1 MNNVVLIGFM
11 GTGKSTV
18 GKKIAE
24 RLGFSYIDTD
34 EVIEKT
40 EKKKISEI
48 FNEYG
53 EKYFRDLETEV
64 IKTLQ
69 DYDHFIIATG
79 GGMVLRDENVKML
92 KALGPLVLLYT
103 NPDVIFE
110 RIKSVQNRP
119 LIEEDKLDKI
129 KEILKQRDPIYSKV
143 ADFKVDT
150 SLLAIDEVVDIIL
163 KELKK

>member
-163 KELKK
+163 KE

>member
-1 MNNVVLIGFM
+1 M